1 MISDL
6 QPDNTM
12 SQLSASLGL
21 SDDAEV
27 EQNSLFSQILGALD
41 EDGELGTSTLLNSSD
56 LDTSDNLLKI
66 VTPNSNT
73 NKQLTNITQ
82 TTDVKESKTITLESL
97 LNGSDSLDDDVSKL
111 FNTEVTNTLSS
122 QELKQLAVQA
132 KQYLKDKIQSSP
144 DFKKSEVK
152 ELPKTLGG
160 LVDMAKKFDIDVTKI
175 TVEDVQQKDTKNI
188 DTLLTKPLKN
198 EEKTSSSKEKVPN
211 LLETKKELPTK
222 TTLFK
227 PTQTTN
233 ITTQELVA
241 TKQTQQIQQPNKQ
254 KTKTDD
260 NLKLL
265 LQGESVLKQDKTMTA
280 DFSVA
285 TAKVIAPQKTAID
298 SLESLLN
305 DDKDKES
312 STSHVKN
319 EIQPQ
324 TLKADDLEVKVK
336 EAKQMTKYLSQDVK
350 QAIDDYKAPF
360 SRVKIQLNPKN
371 LGDVDLTIV
380 QRGKN
385 LHVNIT
391 SNNTAINTLAM
402 NVNDLKVQLQNS
414 GINNATLNFSNSSE
428 QGFNSQ
434 QNQQQNRQ
442 NAKQEYMY
450 FDNEEQNEEVLSSLE
465 IVLPHYV

>member
-1 MISDL
+1 MITDL

-21 SDDAEV
+21 SDDVEV
-27 EQNSLFSQILGALD
+27 EQSSLFSQILGALD
-41 EDGELGTSTLLNSSD
+41 GDGELETSSILNSSSND
-56 LDTSDNLLKI
+56 LDNLIKV
-66 VTPNSNT
+66 VTPKNEQSSSN
-73 NKQLTNITQ
+73 I
-82 TTDVKESKTITLESL
+82 TDVKQQPTISLQTLLTESQAQDIEEFFSPEIT
-97 LNGSDSLDDDVSKL
+97 
-111 FNTEVTNTLSS
+111 TTLSS
-122 QELKQLAVQA
+122 QELKQLVIEA
-132 KQYLKDKIQSSP
+132 KQYLKNKIQTSP
-144 DFKKSEVK
+144 EFKKAEIK

-160 LVDMAKKFDIDVTKI
+160 LIDMAKKLNIDVTKI
-175 TVEDVQQKDTKNI
+175 TVEDVKIKDTVNI
-188 DTLLTKPLKN
+188 SATLKEPKQHQTKLKVA
-198 EEKTSSSKEKVPN
+198 EKEKV
-211 LLETKKELPTK
+211 LKEK
-222 TTLFK
+222 LFK
-227 PTQTTN
+227 PTSITN
-233 ITTQELVA
+233 ITTQELVS
-241 TKQTQQIQQPNKQ
+241 TKHINKINNQ
-254 KTKTDD
+254 KTKADN

-285 TAKVIAPQKTAID
+285 TAKVIAPQKTVID

-305 DDKDKES
+305 EDKEKP
-312 STSHVKN
+312 TTLHLKT
-319 EIQPQ
+319 ETTTQ

-402 NVNDLKVQLQNS
+402 NVNDLKVQLQNN

-428 QGFNSQ
+428 QGFGSQ
-434 QNQQQNRQ
+434 QNQQQNKQ

-465 IVLPHYV
+465 IVLPNYA

>member
-1 MISDL
+1 MITDL

-21 SDDAEV
+21 SDDVEV
-27 EQNSLFSQILGALD
+27 EQSSLFSQILGALD
-41 EDGELGTSTLLNSSD
+41 GDGELETSSILNSSSND
-56 LDTSDNLLKI
+56 LDNLIKV
-66 VTPNSNT
+66 VTPKNEQSLSN
-73 NKQLTNITQ
+73 I
-82 TTDVKESKTITLESL
+82 TDVKQQPTISLQTLLTESQAQDIEEFFSPEIT
-97 LNGSDSLDDDVSKL
+97 
-111 FNTEVTNTLSS
+111 TTLSS
-122 QELKQLAVQA
+122 QELKQLVIEA
-132 KQYLKDKIQSSP
+132 KQYLKNKIQTSP
-144 DFKKSEVK
+144 EFKKAEIK

-160 LVDMAKKFDIDVTKI
+160 LIDMAKKLNIDVTKI
-175 TVEDVQQKDTKNI
+175 TVEDVKIKDTVNI
-188 DTLLTKPLKN
+188 SATLKEPKQHQTKLKVA
-198 EEKTSSSKEKVPN
+198 EKEKV
-211 LLETKKELPTK
+211 LKEK
-222 TTLFK
+222 LFK
-227 PTQTTN
+227 PTSITN
-233 ITTQELVA
+233 ITTQELVS
-241 TKQTQQIQQPNKQ
+241 TKHINKINNQ
-254 KTKTDD
+254 KTKADN

-285 TAKVIAPQKTAID
+285 TAKVIAPQKTVID

-305 DDKDKES
+305 EDKEKP
-312 STSHVKN
+312 TTLHLKT
-319 EIQPQ
+319 ETTTQ

-402 NVNDLKVQLQNS
+402 NVNDLKVQLQNN

-428 QGFNSQ
+428 QGFGSQ
-434 QNQQQNRQ
+434 QNQQQNKQ

-465 IVLPHYV
+465 IVLPNYA